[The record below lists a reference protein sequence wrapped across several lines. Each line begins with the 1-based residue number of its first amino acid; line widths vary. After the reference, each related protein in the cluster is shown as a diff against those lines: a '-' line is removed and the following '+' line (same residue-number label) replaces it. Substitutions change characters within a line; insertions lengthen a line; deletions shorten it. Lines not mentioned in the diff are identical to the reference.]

1 MGTLSRKQLHC
12 QCLELL
18 RLKLCL
24 SCNECHPGRAP
35 QLVRKPVVKHE
46 ASSNSKHRIYHHHQ
60 RSLPSPKRR
69 DPGATPTN
77 HLPPKPLPSLH
88 VRLGGTSL
96 LCDNTHEKV
105 WHSMTQSSGTSSRCS
120 SRNSQRKR
128 RMIQQQSWHR

>member
-46 ASSNSKHRIYHHHQ
+46 ASSNSKKHRIYHHHQ

-69 DPGATPTN
+69 DPDATPTRRT
-77 HLPPKPLPSLH
+77 KKKGAGTGIEASCGDEAS
-88 VRLGGTSL
+88 RL
-96 LCDNTHEKV
+96 
-105 WHSMTQSSGTSSRCS
+105 
-120 SRNSQRKR
+120 
-128 RMIQQQSWHR
+128 QQQAFCSGAEADAKGGSRHAREEGGGN